1 MKCLICADYLYSIS
15 LQLSTECAQTSGSR
29 FKNGNISELSMP
41 VILPHFAVDETKL
54 RDMPVSQSLAIYG
67 INKGAL

>member
-1 MKCLICADYLYSIS
+1 MKFVVCFYYLYSIS
-15 LQLSTECAQTSGSR
+15 PQLSTECAQISGSR

-54 RDMPVSQSLAIYG
+54 RDMPVSSGFLTLKMTITVY
-67 INKGAL
+67 